1 MFLPHLTWQEVST
14 MDRATPV
21 LVPFAAI
28 EQHGPHLP
36 TGTDTFI
43 AEGILSA
50 LDRRDAHRMLWL
62 PVQRF
67 GSSPHHM
74 PFAGTVT
81 LTSRTFL
88 DVALELVESFAAHE
102 FRNFVLF
109 NGHGGNQSLLNV
121 AVQEIRL
128 KRPNLRVVHVTYWTI
143 AADAFSKIRE
153 SGPGGMGH
161 ACEMETSVMLALHP
175 ELVKQDRMAPDGDP
189 PRSRW
194 DHKDMLDPAKVGQFR
209 YWNEWSRNGVLG
221 DPTTAS
227 PEKGKRFLDAAVSA
241 LVEVLDAL
249 KEARLG

>member
-1 MFLPHLTWQEVST
+1 MTWQEVSAL
-14 MDRATPV
+14 DRSTPV
-21 LVPFAAI
+21 IVPFAAI

-36 TGTDTFI
+36 IGTDTFI
-43 AEGILSA
+43 TEGILSA
-50 LDRRDAHRMLWL
+50 LDRRSPGRMLWL

-88 DVALELVESFAAHE
+88 DVALELVESFVSHG
-102 FRNFVLF
+102 FRSFVLF

-128 KRPNLRVVHVTYWTI
+128 RRPDLRVVHATYWTI
-143 AADAFSKIRE
+143 AAEAFSKIRQ

-161 ACEMETSVMLALHP
+161 ACEMETSVLLALHP
-175 ELVKQDRMAPDGDP
+175 ALVKKDRLAPGGDP
-189 PRSRW
+189 PRCSF

-227 PEKGKRFLDAAVSA
+227 AEKGLLFLEAAVSA
-241 LVEVLDAL
+241 LIEVLDAL
-249 KEARLG
+249 KEAKLG